1 MRRVLLC
8 MLEGV
13 EGRFCCWRCRS
24 DAVCATLLAG
34 GAGGDAVCYY
44 ASGGAEGDA
53 LCATLLAGD
62 VGSAG
67 DAGGDAACDTL
78 IAGGI
83 GGAGRA
89 GGDALYATL
98 LAGGVGRPGGD
109 ALCATMLLE
118 VPKAMRCV
126 LLCSLEVFELLD
138 VV

>member
-24 DAVCATLLAG
+24 DAVCATLLEG

-67 DAGGDAACDTL
+67 DAGGDA
-78 IAGGI
+78 
-83 GGAGRA
+83 
-89 GGDALYATL
+89 
-98 LAGGVGRPGGD
+98 
-109 ALCATMLLE
+109 LCATMLLE
-118 VPKAMRCV
+118 VSKAMRCV
-126 LLCSLEVFELLD
+126 LLCSLEVFEVLD
-138 VV
+138 VPEVMRCVLLCL